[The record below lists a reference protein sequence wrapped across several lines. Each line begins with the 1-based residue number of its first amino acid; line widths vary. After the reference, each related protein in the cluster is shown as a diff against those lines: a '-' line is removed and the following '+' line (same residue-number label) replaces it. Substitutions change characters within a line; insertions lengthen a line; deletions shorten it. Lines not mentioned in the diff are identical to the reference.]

1 MADNARSDKT
11 VTITDNTTGKSFVL
25 PVSEGTI
32 GPDVID
38 IRRLYA
44 ETGMFTFD
52 PGYGATGSCVSGLTY
67 IDGDEG
73 LLLHRGYAIE
83 DLAEKADFLELAYLL
98 LEGELPNPLEKEA
111 FDTAITRH
119 TMVHE
124 QLSTFYRGFRRDAH
138 PMAILCGVTG
148 ALSAFYHDSTDI
160 HDPVQRMIASRRL
173 IAKMPTLAA
182 MAFKYSLGQPF
193 NYPRNNLNYA
203 ENFLHMCFAVPAEE
217 YVVDPILADAMNKI
231 FILHADHEQNASTST
246 VRLAGSSGANPFACI
261 AAGIASLWG
270 PAHGGANEAVLNMLN
285 EIGDKKNI
293 NEYVKRARDKDDPF
307 RLFGFGHRVYKNF
320 DPRAKVLRKACH
332 DVLGKL
338 GINDPLLELAME
350 LEQIAV
356 NDSYFIEKKLYPNV
370 DFYSGIILKAM
381 GFPTSMFTVL
391 FAVARTTGW
400 IAQWNE
406 MITDPSQRIGRPR
419 QLYTGPAARD
429 FKNLQSR

>member
-1 MADNARSDKT
+1 MAKNACSEKS
-11 VTITDNTTGKSFVL
+11 VTITDNASGKTVIF
-25 PVSEGTI
+25 PVSSGTI

-38 IRRLYA
+38 IRNLYG

-73 LLLHRGYAIE
+73 ILLHRGYAIE
-83 DLAEKADFLELAYLL
+83 ELAEKADFLELAYLL
-98 LEGELPNPLEKEA
+98 LEGELPNPAEKKE

-119 TMVHE
+119 TMVNE
-124 QLSTFYRGFRRDAH
+124 QLSTFFRGFRRDAH

-160 HDPVQRMIASRRL
+160 HDPRQRMIASHRM
-173 IAKMPTLAA
+173 IAKMPTLAS

-203 ENFLHMCFAVPAEE
+203 ENFLHMCFAVPAED
-217 YVVDPILADAMNKI
+217 YFVDPVLADAMNKI

-285 EIGDKKNI
+285 EVGNKKNI
-293 NEYVKRARDKDDPF
+293 PEFIDKARDKDDPF
-307 RLFGFGHRVYKNF
+307 RLFGFGHRVYKSF

-338 GINDPLLELAME
+338 GVNDPLLELAME
-350 LEQIAV
+350 LEELAV

-406 MITDPSQRIGRPR
+406 MITDPTQRIGRPR
-419 QLYTGPAARD
+419 QLYTGPSERP
-429 FKNLQSR
+429 FKDLQSR